1 MNLCVIIGGDGTLLW
16 AAGIFG
22 YGPMPPVVA
31 FNLGSLGFLV
41 CYELEDY

>member
-16 AAGIFG
+16 ATGIFG
-22 YGPMPPVVA
+22 FGPMPPVVA

-41 CYELEDY
+41 EYELADH